1 MAMLSEY
8 TFTLAVQKAEGVRQA
23 AKAAAFTT
31 WAYQQGAAF
40 TTYVTA
46 LETADNAFITAV
58 NAAAN
63 TCGPVGLPTPG
74 QLGPAGAASLAGTVI
89 GNVGMTAVSPVVA
102 GSAWRSYGPMAL
114 P

>member
-1 MAMLSEY
+1 MLSEL
-8 TFTLAVQKAEGVRQA
+8 TFTQAVQKAEGIRQS
-23 AKAAAFTT
+23 AKAAAFAT
-31 WAYQQGAAF
+31 WAYGQGAAF

-58 NAAAN
+58 NSAAN

-74 QLGPAGAASLAGTVI
+74 QLGPAGAASLAGTVL
-89 GNVGMTAVSPVVA
+89 GNLGMSAISPSTVVMGA
-102 GSAWRSYGPMAL
+102 AWRSYGPVPL